1 MQHNPS
7 AKPLRNKGWSHY
19 EVLWGIILT
28 HTSSWVGF
36 HASTS
41 LTTNVLTPTASGS
54 NITQT
59 TTANAPADVMSSLEN
74 TLHQVEFHNLDLDED
89 NMHTTPIPN
98 DTPPVPVPILLVPS
112 PITPVMPRGF
122 NAVMQPFV
130 APLISMPGSSTA
142 VKCKVDR
149 DNSEWYRSH
158 PPHSSKVKSASGS
171 SKSQCLTL
179 PLALEGLG
187 EKMVGSIASMSCTL
201 QDVITAHIMEP
212 VPSCKQH
219 AMLQVQEEKDLYD
232 YDAVVMIGLF

>member
-1 MQHNPS
+1 M
-7 AKPLRNKGWSHY
+7 
-19 EVLWGIILT
+19 
-28 HTSSWVGF
+28 
-36 HASTS
+36 
-41 LTTNVLTPTASGS
+41 LTPTATGS
-54 NITQT
+54 DITQT
-59 TTANAPADVMSSLEN
+59 TTADASANVMLLLEN
-74 TLHQVEFHNLDLDED
+74 MLHQVEFCDLDLNED
-89 NMHTTPIPN
+89 DMCTTPIPN
-98 DTPPVPVPILLVPS
+98 DTPPVPVPILPVPS
-112 PITPVMPRGF
+112 PITPVTPRGF
-122 NAVMQPFV
+122 NAAMQPFV

-142 VKCKVDR
+142 VKHKADR
-149 DNSEWYRSH
+149 DNSERYRSH

-232 YDAVVMIGLF
+232 YDAVVMIGLFQADITIADAYNSITRDGIRKIFLEQHLPEARRVCAKEQQLL